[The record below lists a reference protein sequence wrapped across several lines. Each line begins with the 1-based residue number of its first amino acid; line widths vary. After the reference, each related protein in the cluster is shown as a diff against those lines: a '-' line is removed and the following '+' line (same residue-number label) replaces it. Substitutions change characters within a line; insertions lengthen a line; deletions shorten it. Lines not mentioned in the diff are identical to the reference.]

1 MYTPP
6 VAFTDWVFRW
16 VFLIVAKLKIKQTL
30 ALRGKRSRNKVS
42 VGEPAEGSFIIY
54 ACSSWMFVLCWFSS
68 KFTYSRFLQLL
79 NNLNILNFQRWISR
93 LLYRWR
99 TQRNAIRNANC
110 RIRESSDLWT
120 QVAPILSACLFQ
132 CGRNHKSKCDWPLFT
147 EGSLVKQVG
156 LICENSQIRRANEVV
171 SSNEISCAL
180 LNGGIK
186 TLTELN

>member
-110 RIRESSDLWT
+110 RTASHQIFERKWR
-120 QVAPILSACLFQ
+120 QPRLSWLFQ
-132 CGRNHKSKCDWPLFT
+132 CIRLITSNNLMWLKKFSH
-147 EGSLVKQVG
+147 QVWS
-156 LICENSQIRRANEVV
+156 CFNVTPSR
-171 SSNEISCAL
+171 SSH
-180 LNGGIK
+180 
-186 TLTELN
+186 